1 MFHSPIAQ
9 AGLAFMGLTCVFA
22 AIRGAWPERLAAG
35 FLAMAWIG
43 SEALED
49 LSVFRHPMLR
59 LHVQPAIAAID
70 SAYAALLLV
79 ILLRTRRRWVIFAFS
94 AALLIVLIHT
104 VTAIDPRITQFD
116 FFSAYYLLSYV
127 VVAALGL
134 GALCEGRTRLI
145 APRPKRPLPTPTAGL
160 S

>member
-9 AGLAFMGLTCVFA
+9 AGLAFMGLTCAFA
-22 AIRGAWPERLAAG
+22 VIRGGWPERLAAVV
-35 FLAMAWIG
+35 LAVAWIG

-49 LSVFRHPMLR
+49 LSVFRNPLVR

-70 SAYAALLLV
+70 LAYAGLLLF
-79 ILLRTRRRWVIFAFS
+79 ILLRTRRRWVIVAFS

-104 VTAIDPRITQFD
+104 VTALDPRITQFD

-134 GALCEGRTRLI
+134 GALLETGAPKARSPRLTRP
-145 APRPKRPLPTPTAGL
+145 AVRAT
-160 S
+160 